1 MKKHKM
7 NASNWSGKDV
17 DYWVYENGDLG
28 VYDSRFKFSESTV
41 GDDIFWKFDGLCEVL
56 KDRNEFVAF
65 SGDISREGSTVH
77 EAAAKLASNIL

>member
-1 MKKHKM
+1 M
-7 NASNWSGKDV
+7 
-17 DYWVYENGDLG
+17 
-28 VYDSRFKFSESTV
+28 